1 MMEVCESLTTGESI
15 IMPPGAEDSFSL
27 SGIPPDV
34 VDEIAKIAAERGV
47 TLREIYTEVA
57 ADMIAAVRRGERQS
71 YISTLG
77 GSTRK
82 TIWVEPEVAT
92 EVDELRKGLNRS
104 RSSFMLTAIKR
115 FLLANGRSVE
125 L

>member
-1 MMEVCESLTTGESI
+1 
-15 IMPPGAEDSFSL
+15 MPQGAEGSFSL
-27 SGIPPDV
+27 SGIPPEVLDAMA
-34 VDEIAKIAAERGV
+34 DLAAERGV

-57 ADMIAAVRRGERQS
+57 SNMVAAIRSGEKQS

-82 TIWVEPEVAT
+82 TIWVDPEVAT

-115 FLLANGRSVE
+115 FLIANGRSVD